1 MRIAVVGLGSMG
13 QRRIRLLK
21 SRFDVSSEDIVGI
34 DLDEKKRS
42 QAAQE
47 YSIFTSDDMEGLLA
61 SQDID
66 AVFVCTGPASHGKI
80 INTCLKN
87 ALHVFSEINLVDT
100 LYEENIELAEQQGKV
115 LFLSSTGMY
124 RPEAAYIREAASRHE
139 IGAYCYHIGQ
149 YLPDWHPWEDYRDMF
164 LAHPETNAC
173 REILAVE
180 LPWLVAAFGK
190 IVSQRSLHHR
200 SSMLD
205 IDYDDTFSILLEH
218 ESGITGTLTVDVVSR
233 KAVRNFECFGEGG
246 HIVWDG
252 SPTGFMS
259 FDLDKKELMPIDL
272 YGSSSAE
279 QLSDYAAFVVEDAY
293 ANEIEEFFAVINEG
307 KQARYSFEQDKKILD
322 IVSEIGA

>member
-1 MRIAVVGLGSMG
+1 
-13 QRRIRLLK
+13 
-21 SRFDVSSEDIVGI
+21 
-34 DLDEKKRS
+34 
-42 QAAQE
+42 
-47 YSIFTSDDMEGLLA
+47 
-61 SQDID
+61 
-66 AVFVCTGPASHGKI
+66 
-80 INTCLKN
+80 
-87 ALHVFSEINLVDT
+87 
-100 LYEENIELAEQQGKV
+100 
-115 LFLSSTGMY
+115 MY

-259 FDLDKKELMPIDL
+259 FDLDKKELMPIDS